1 MSVSYR
7 VEPGDTSDYDG
18 IVRMF
23 HEAIYE
29 FVYKTGEYPSKIVVT
44 QPLYVILNSLVREQY
59 NSFIYATQE
68 SDDVHKPQI
77 MGISMDVIISREYY
91 FMLGDPIQF
100 PNPERGE

>member
-23 HEAIYE
+23 HEVICE

-59 NSFIYATQE
+59 NSFVYATQE
-68 SDDVHKPQI
+68 SDDMHKLQI
-77 MGISMDVIISREYY
+77 MGISTDVIISREYY